1 MGRAV
6 PAKLNTS
13 SINPTVPVSKR
24 ELLVTSDIA
33 DAATGL
39 FLRQRPRTL
48 VLAGGRTPRELYLRL
63 AAQKYDWDCVD
74 VFFGDERCVA
84 PDHPDSNFRMA
95 SEALLSKVPAR
106 VHRMRGEDCNATAY
120 EEELRAVFG
129 AGLPAFDLAFL
140 GMGAN
145 GHTASL
151 FPGDP
156 ALEETQR
163 LVVRVARPDHPR
175 LTLTLPV
182 LSASRLAVFLVSG
195 EDKREALRRVLAEED
210 LPAARV
216 AARRVVIIADAAAA
230 PRAIRAGPSAES
242 AGPGWL

>member
-1 MGRAV
+1 MR
-6 PAKLNTS
+6 
-13 SINPTVPVSKR
+13 R

-33 DAATGL
+33 EAAVGL

-48 VLAGGRTPRELYLRL
+48 VLAGGRTPRPFYARL
-63 AAQKYDWDCVD
+63 AREKYDWSGVEI
-74 VFFGDERCVA
+74 FFSDERCVP

-95 SEALLSKVPAR
+95 RETLLSRVQAR
-106 VHRMRGEDCNATAY
+106 VHRMHGETCDAAGY
-120 EEELRAVFG
+120 EDELRLVFG
-129 AGLPAFDLAFL
+129 DGLPTFDLVFL
-140 GMGAN
+140 GMGAD

-156 ALEETQR
+156 AVKETKR
-163 LVVRVARPDHPR
+163 LVTKVARPDHER

-182 LSASRLAVFLVSG
+182 LSASKLAVFLVSG
-195 EDKREALRRVLAEED
+195 AEKREVLRRVLAGDD

-230 PRAIRAGPSAES
+230 PTPAGQQ
-242 AGPGWL
+242 GPADSEPATS

>member
-1 MGRAV
+1 
-6 PAKLNTS
+6 
-13 SINPTVPVSKR
+13 VSKR
-24 ELLVTSDIA
+24 ELLVTPDIA
-33 DAATGL
+33 EVATRL

-48 VLAGGRTPRELYLRL
+48 ILAGGRTPRELYLRL
-63 AAQKYDWDCVD
+63 ATQVYDWDSVD
-74 VFFGDERCVA
+74 VFFSDERCVP

-95 SEALLSKVPAR
+95 NETLLSKVSAR
-106 VHRMRGEDCNATAY
+106 VHRMRGENCDAAAY
-120 EEELRAVFG
+120 EQELQAVFG
-129 AGLPAFDLAFL
+129 AGLPSFDLTFL
-140 GMGAN
+140 GMGAD

-156 ALEETQR
+156 ALEESER

-182 LSASRLAVFLVSG
+182 LSASRLAVFLVPG
-195 EDKREALRRVLAEED
+195 KDKRQALRWVLADED

-230 PRAIRAGPSAES
+230 PPS
-242 AGPGWL
+242 GD